1 VGRRSRE
8 ACGLSLTAAAES
20 PHTVHELSIAL
31 SVLDIVRTA
40 ASDAG
45 LSRVDI
51 VRLRVGRATGV
62 LPDALHFAF
71 DCSKA
76 GTLAETATLV
86 IDEVPIGGHCDG
98 CGRDFTSPE
107 NYVLACPLC
116 GGDSFRIT
124 TGDELNV
131 LDLEGEP

>member
-1 VGRRSRE
+1 
-8 ACGLSLTAAAES
+8 
-20 PHTVHELSIAL
+20 VHELSIAL

-40 ASDAG
+40 AASAG
-45 LSRVDI
+45 LTRVDA
-51 VRLRVGRATGV
+51 VRLRVGKATGV

-76 GTLAETATLV
+76 GTPAATAALE
-86 IDEVPIGGHCDG
+86 IEEVPIGGHCDV

-107 NYVLACPLC
+107 PYVLACPLC
-116 GGDSFRIT
+116 GGGRFRIT
-124 TGDELNV
+124 TGDELAV